1 MTRNDKAVSALIQA
15 GASAPLVSAVMG
27 REDRCV
33 NATIKGIPVRIIL
46 TKGKATAIMAVQA
59 HSSTVQTV
67 LAIIGSARCEVRWL
81 AA

>member
-33 NATIKGIPVRIIL
+33 NATIKGTPLRIIL
-46 TKGKATAIMAVQA
+46 KGGRATAIMAAEA
-59 HSSTVQTV
+59 HASTVQTV
-67 LAIIGSARCEVRWL
+67 LNIIGTARCEVRWL